1 MNTKEYATYTVKLVI
16 KPVQLPVN
24 NRADPENVN
33 FETFVLRSL
42 KFHTFGDLHTNKKC
56 WKFQLDISNSLR
68 VINTRKYNK
77 HIAKCWECT

>member
-33 FETFVLRSL
+33 FETFVLRIL
-42 KFHTFGDLHTNKKC
+42 KFHTFGDLYTNKKC
-56 WKFQLDISNSLR
+56 
-68 VINTRKYNK
+68 
-77 HIAKCWECT
+77 

>member
-16 KPVQLPVN
+16 KPVLLPVN

-33 FETFVLRSL
+33 FETFVLRIL

-56 WKFQLDISNSLR
+56 
-68 VINTRKYNK
+68 
-77 HIAKCWECT
+77 

>member
-33 FETFVLRSL
+33 FETFVHLVTSTQIRNAENFNL
-42 KFHTFGDLHTNKKC
+42 
-56 WKFQLDISNSLR
+56 ISQIVYEL
-68 VINTRKYNK
+68 
-77 HIAKCWECT
+77 

>member
-33 FETFVLRSL
+33 FETFVLRILNFTHLVTSTQIRNAENFNL
-42 KFHTFGDLHTNKKC
+42 
-56 WKFQLDISNSLR
+56 ISQIVYEL
-68 VINTRKYNK
+68 
-77 HIAKCWECT
+77 

>member
-33 FETFVLRSL
+33 FETFVHVLRIL

-56 WKFQLDISNSLR
+56 
-68 VINTRKYNK
+68 
-77 HIAKCWECT
+77 

>member
-33 FETFVLRSL
+33 FETFVLRIL
-42 KFHTFGDLHTNKKC
+42 KFTHLVTSTQIRNAENFNL
-56 WKFQLDISNSLR
+56 ISQIVYEL
-68 VINTRKYNK
+68 
-77 HIAKCWECT
+77 